1 LSLKSEIILNFA
13 MNHTICFTK
22 ICANSSNSMRIIY
35 SNKMR
40 YQFIDKIKQIELGKQ
55 IIIVKNVTITED
67 YFEEHFIGFPVMP
80 GALQIEAIAQACGAL
95 IGISAQYQSFS
106 ILLMVEKMKFKKMV
120 HPGDQLIITATVVS
134 QHEESALFETK
145 IEVDGKIVTSGNIIV
160 GIMAANNPKF
170 SKMSQSLEE
179 HFRFLLHGA
188 MVIPNN

>member
-1 LSLKSEIILNFA
+1 MQIRVIRGELPNF
-13 MNHTICFTK
+13 
-22 ICANSSNSMRIIY
+22 
-35 SNKMR
+35 NKMR
-40 YQFIDKIKQIELGKQ
+40 YQFIDKIKQIEIGNQ

-160 GIMAANNPKF
+160 GIMSANNPKF
-170 SKMSQSLEE
+170 SKISQSLEE
-179 HFRFLLHGA
+179 HFRFLLQGA
-188 MVIPNN
+188 TIISNN